1 MWRPGH
7 GRRRYAGSGEPAG
20 RRSCRTALALL
31 LVVVAAVGLDRSA
44 TGATPSATAHREAR
58 LVVLSDVDPRIL
70 TDIRY
75 ATAHNFVGRPIAG
88 YSEPLCLLTRTAA
101 EALRRAQDA
110 ALAHG
115 RSLKVYDCY
124 RPQRAVDEFVEWA
137 RQPGPGRMRA
147 EFHPRVAK
155 SDLFAKGYIGAP
167 TSHSGGSTVDLTLV
181 DVPPRSQPAFDP
193 GQPLVSCIAPPQ
205 QRFADNSVDMGT
217 GFDCFDP
224 LAHTGSKEVT
234 GAARDNRRMLGR
246 LMSDAG
252 FVNYDS
258 EWWHFRYRDEPWPGR
273 YFDLPVARSST
284 R

>member
-1 MWRPGH
+1 M
-7 GRRRYAGSGEPAG
+7 
-20 RRSCRTALALL
+20 RTALAIL
-31 LVVVAAVGLDRSA
+31 LVVVAAVGPHHPT
-44 TGATPSATAHREAR
+44 TGATLPAAAHREAR
-58 LVVLSDVDPRIL
+58 FVVLSDVDPRIL

-75 ATAHNFVGRPIAG
+75 ATAHNFVGRPVAG
-88 YSEPLCLLTRTAA
+88 YAEPLCLLTRTAA

-110 ALAHG
+110 ALARG

-124 RPQRAVDEFVEWA
+124 RPQRAVDDFITWA
-137 RQPGPGRMRA
+137 RQPGQDRMRA

-155 SDLFAKGYIGAP
+155 SDLFARGYIGAP
-167 TSHSGGSTVDLTLV
+167 TSHSGGSTVDITLV

-193 GQPLVSCIAPPQ
+193 GQPLVSCTAPQ
-205 QRFADNSVDMGT
+205 RQRFPDNSVDMGT

-224 LAHTGSKEVT
+224 LAHTGSTEVT
-234 GAARDNRRMLGR
+234 GPARDNRRMLGR

-258 EWWHFRYRDEPWPGR
+258 EWWHFRHRDEPWPDR